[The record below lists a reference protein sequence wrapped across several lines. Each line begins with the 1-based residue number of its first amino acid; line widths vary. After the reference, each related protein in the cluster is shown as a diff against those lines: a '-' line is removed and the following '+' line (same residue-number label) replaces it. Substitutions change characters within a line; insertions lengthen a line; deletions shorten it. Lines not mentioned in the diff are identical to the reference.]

1 MNSNRDGTETI
12 DIAMEHDA
20 STIHVEHP
28 QAQAAPGLRHGF
40 PDTATSEIA

>member
-1 MNSNRDGTETI
+1 MSPNRHGTEAI

-28 QAQAAPGLRHGF
+28 QAQPAAGLRHGF

>member
-1 MNSNRDGTETI
+1 MSPNRDDTETI

-20 STIHVEHP
+20 STIHVEHSEAEP
-28 QAQAAPGLRHGF
+28 AMGLRPGF

>member
-1 MNSNRDGTETI
+1 MNSNHDGTETI

-28 QAQAAPGLRHGF
+28 QAQPAPGLRHGF